1 MGGLKKFVSQGMQT
15 DVETIEARVKR
26 LKSAALPDVIHTSL
40 DLYYNDL
47 KDDERQQAYTARLE
61 LWLSD
66 NIHYRTVHARCAS
79 FDEALTEI
87 QEYEACLIAGKRT
100 DGFEVYNGKK
110 RYEEELSDEPDTNG
124 PFETRAEFTTWT
136 DVLGKH
142 TRADKKGEFTHDPRT
157 VADLPRLNHGMAV
170 VVPLSIKDG
179 TIRWYID
186 WFDYA
191 CYKKDTKDVKFVC
204 IHDEHEG
211 IFPLDP
217 YISDALNHGRQV
229 PQAYTLWLKKTI
241 GDIKATLKN
250 NEVYR

>member
-15 DVETIEARVKR
+15 NVESIEDRVKR
-26 LKSAALPDVIHTSL
+26 LKSATLPGVIHTSL

-47 KDDERQQAYTARLE
+47 KGESEAYTARLE
-61 LWLSD
+61 LWMED
-66 NIHYRTVHARCAS
+66 TVNYRTIHARCAS
-79 FDEALTEI
+79 FDEALKKI
-87 QEYEACLIAGKRT
+87 QEYEACLIAGKKT

-110 RYEEELSDEPDTNG
+110 RYEEELIDEPDTNG

-136 DVLGKH
+136 DVLNKH
-142 TRADKKGEFTHDPRT
+142 MRSDKNGEISNEPRT
-157 VADLPRLNHGMAV
+157 VAELPRLSHGMAV
-170 VVPLSIKDG
+170 VVPIPQKDG
-179 TIRWYID
+179 KIRWYID

-191 CYKKDTKDVKFVC
+191 IYKKDTKDVKFVC
-204 IHDEHEG
+204 IHDEHDG

-217 YISDALNHGRQV
+217 YISHALNVGRPV

-250 NEVYR
+250 NKEYR

>member
-26 LKSAALPDVIHTSL
+26 LKSAILPGVIHTSL

-47 KDDERQQAYTARLE
+47 KGESEAYTARLE
-61 LWLSD
+61 LWLEDTVS
-66 NIHYRTVHARCAS
+66 YRTIHARCGS
-79 FDEALTEI
+79 FDEALKKI
-87 QEYEACLIAGKRT
+87 QEYEACLIAGKKT

-136 DVLGKH
+136 DVLNKH
-142 TRADKKGEFTHDPRT
+142 MRSDKKGEIISDPRT
-157 VADLPRLNHGMAV
+157 VADLPKLNHGMAV
-170 VVPLSIKDG
+170 WVPIPDKDNKV
-179 TIRWYID
+179 RWYVD

-191 CYKKDTKDVKFVC
+191 RYDKDGKEITFVC
-204 IHDEHEG
+204 IHDGHKG
-211 IFPLDP
+211 VFPLDP
-217 YISDALNHGRQV
+217 YISDAINQGRQI

-241 GDIKATLKN
+241 GDIKAALKN
-250 NEVYR
+250 NKEYR

>member
-1 MGGLKKFVSQGMQT
+1 MEGLKKFVLHGMHT
-15 DVETIEARVKR
+15 NTESIEARVKR
-26 LKSAALPDVIHTSL
+26 LKSATLPDVIHTSL

-79 FDEALTEI
+79 FDEALTKI

-100 DGFEVYNGKK
+100 DGFEVYDGKSMEARIWEAEDKK
-110 RYEEELSDEPDTNG
+110 R
-124 PFETRAEFTTWT
+124 PFETRAEFTTWP

-142 TRADKKGEFTHDPRT
+142 TRADKKGELNHDPRT
-157 VADLPRLNHGMAV
+157 VADLPKLNHGMAV
-170 VVPLSIKDG
+170 VVPIPTKDG

-204 IHDEHEG
+204 IHDEHDG

-217 YISDALNHGRQV
+217 YISDALNQGRQI

-250 NEVYR
+250 SKEYR

>member
-26 LKSAALPDVIHTSL
+26 LKSAILPGVIHISL

-47 KDDERQQAYTARLE
+47 KGESEAYTARLE
-61 LWLSD
+61 LWLEDTVS
-66 NIHYRTVHARCAS
+66 YRTIHARCAS
-79 FDEALTEI
+79 FDEALKKI
-87 QEYEACLIAGKRT
+87 QEYEACLIAGKKT

-136 DVLGKH
+136 DVLSKH
-142 TRADKKGEFTHDPRT
+142 MRSDKKGEIISDPRT
-157 VADLPRLNHGMAV
+157 VADLPKLNHGMAV
-170 VVPLSIKDG
+170 WVPIPDKNNKV
-179 TIRWYID
+179 RWYVD

-191 CYKKDTKDVKFVC
+191 CYDKDGKEITFVC
-204 IHDEHEG
+204 IHDG
-211 IFPLDP
+211 YKGVFPLDP
-217 YISDALNHGRQV
+217 YISDAINQGRQI

-250 NEVYR
+250 NKEYR